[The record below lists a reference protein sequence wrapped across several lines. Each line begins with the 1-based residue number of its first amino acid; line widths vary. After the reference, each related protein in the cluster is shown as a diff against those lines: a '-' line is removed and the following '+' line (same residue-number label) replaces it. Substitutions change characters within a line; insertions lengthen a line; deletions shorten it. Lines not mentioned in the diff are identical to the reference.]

1 MNTAQQQ
8 VQALAGV
15 MQAVCQIEDIA
26 NRGET
31 DAAATRTSLA
41 STLQQSADDLDQAV
55 GSVANLRYG
64 LQRMQ
69 GMLQGEQKYLPAL
82 QYAMAV
88 MQMAKNMRRSDS
100 VQQAVARE
108 LELISMSINQ
118 DSADKQNAA
127 AADHLS
133 SAEAAD
139 GDTGDDTGDDYAHP
153 APELVAQ
160 LADVWTS
167 EVRKLEPQVV
177 VHGKPVY
184 LQNDNNIQLIRAL
197 LLAGLRCS
205 WLWQQLGG
213 RRWHLLLR
221 RKRLLFNIRELLD

>member
-26 NRGET
+26 NRGDT
-31 DAAATRTSLA
+31 DAAATRTSLT
-41 STLQQSADDLDQAV
+41 SILQQSADDLDQAV

-64 LQRMQ
+64 LQRMH

-100 VQQAVARE
+100 VQHTVARE

-118 DSADKQNAA
+118 TGADKQDTAA
-127 AADHLS
+127 VDHSS
-133 SAEAAD
+133 SADAAD
-139 GDTGDDTGDDYAHP
+139 GDTGDDHAHP

-197 LLAGLRCS
+197 LLAALRCS

-221 RKRLLFNIRELLD
+221 RKRLLFNIRELLG

>member
-1 MNTAQQQ
+1 MNNAQQQ

-31 DAAATRTSLA
+31 DAAATRTSLT

-108 LELISMSINQ
+108 LELINMSINQ

-133 SAEAAD
+133 SADAAD
-139 GDTGDDTGDDYAHP
+139 GDTGMTLAMTMLIPPRNWWRNWPMYGP
-153 APELVAQ
+153 ARCAS
-160 LADVWTS
+160 W
-167 EVRKLEPQVV
+167 
-177 VHGKPVY
+177 
-184 LQNDNNIQLIRAL
+184 N
-197 LLAGLRCS
+197 LRWWCTANRFICKTTTTFS
-205 WLWQQLGG
+205 
-213 RRWHLLLR
+213 
-221 RKRLLFNIRELLD
+221 